1 MPANSDNPE
10 NQSGDVVPED
20 NKQGGFEHML
30 ECGLWSARFS
40 VFPAVVCGIIAA
52 ITMFVAGSFDVYHGV
67 SDAFVHGFDDLGNES
82 LVKHVIGA
90 IDLYL
95 IGMVLL
101 IFSFGLY
108 ELFISHIDVG
118 RNNDEVKILEISSLD
133 DLKTRVVKVIIMVL
147 VVTFFKKILS
157 MDDVFTTPLHM
168 MYFAV
173 SIFAIS
179 FGVYFMH
186 KSD

>member
-1 MPANSDNPE
+1 MSE
-10 NQSGDVVPED
+10 NLEDKAGVTAQEKDVQPV
-20 NKQGGFEHML
+20 FERVI
-30 ECGLWSARFS
+30 ENGLWNARFS

-52 ITMFVAGSFDVYHGV
+52 VTMFVAGSFEVYHGV
-67 SDAFVHGFDDLGNES
+67 SDAFIHGFDEAGNEN

-90 IDLYL
+90 IDLFL

-108 ELFISHIDVG
+108 ELFISHIDIG
-118 RNNDEVKILEISSLD
+118 RSNNEVKILEISSLD
-133 DLKTRVVKVIIMVL
+133 ELKSRIIKVIIMVL
-147 VVTFFKKILS
+147 VVTFFKKIIS
-157 MDDVFTTPLHM
+157 MDEVFTTPLDM
-168 MYFAV
+168 MFFAI